1 MNPQAAMQ
9 HFARVFVNFFVGFA
23 VVFATGAG
31 ATITDPAAG
40 VLLPLGL
47 TALTMPT
54 AVVGLQGCR
63 ALTGLMQM
71 GRLFQMFVFWLM
83 PVLGLL
89 IAAWALPGYVT
100 VSSASLAGVVILA
113 VVTGLNYLTTD
124 MHGMKRSWLPKKW
137 PAGMSKPPM
146 K

>member
-1 MNPQAAMQ
+1 MDPQAAMR

-23 VVFATGAG
+23 VVFATAAG

-40 VLLPLGL
+40 ILLPLGL
-47 TALTMPT
+47 TVVTMPA
-54 AVVGLQGCR
+54 AVLGLQGCR
-63 ALTGLMQM
+63 AVTGLMQM

-89 IAAWALPGYVT
+89 LAAWAFPTYIAVT
-100 VSSASLAGVVILA
+100 SASVAGLVILA

-124 MHGMKRSWLPKKW
+124 MHGMKRSWLPKRW
-137 PAGMSKPPM
+137 PAGMSKPPS

>member
-1 MNPQAAMQ
+1 MQHMQ

-31 ATITDPAAG
+31 VTYINPSVG

-54 AVVGLQGCR
+54 AVLGLQGCR
-63 ALTGLMQM
+63 AVTGLMQM

-83 PVLGLL
+83 PTLGLL
-89 IAAWALPGYVT
+89 LAAWALPGYVT
-100 VSSASLAGVVILA
+100 VSSASLAGLVVLA

-124 MHGMKRSWLPKKW
+124 MHGMKRSWLPKRW
-137 PAGMSKPPM
+137 PANMPPRPP
-146 K
+146 KA